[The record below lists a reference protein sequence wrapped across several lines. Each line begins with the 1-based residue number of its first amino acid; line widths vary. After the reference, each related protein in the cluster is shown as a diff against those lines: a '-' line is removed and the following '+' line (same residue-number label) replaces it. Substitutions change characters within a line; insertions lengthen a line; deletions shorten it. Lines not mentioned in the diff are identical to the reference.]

1 MHDNVHHDI
10 CIDKLLIMPLN
21 VLSLIHFLRSGEGRI
36 VVIIADDTFNIN
48 IIYNY
53 TFV

>member
-1 MHDNVHHDI
+1 MFTMNWYMYWQIVNYAFK
-10 CIDKLLIMPLN
+10 CIVADT
-21 VLSLIHFLRSGEGRI
+21 FLRSGEGRI
-36 VVIIADDTFNIN
+36 VVIIADETFNIN